1 MDKYIGDIIL
11 AERHDTRNR
20 DTDAHSDAQFLR
32 YNQYAQDRLY
42 ALITLSH
49 NWVFEETI
57 LVAPVIGQDAYEIN
71 DNLAFGTRITNVEFS
86 VSNDGRYYPLE
97 VTPNRYRTLS
107 DNGRPLFYRRRHG
120 KVVVEPTP
128 SSTAG
133 MFRITY
139 ERSLDNL
146 ALRAGRVNGT
156 PSGANIDLTHS
167 SFGAPSAENEA
178 LLVEDA
184 YICICDSYGEPLLYN
199 GVVSSYD
206 SGTDVL
212 TLAASVSTYL
222 LDGVSMAEVAD
233 GYLTIGKYTTTHSK
247 LPNEAEAFLV
257 EYVNRKL
264 HNVDSS
270 DQFEATDKLLREIT
284 EAIVASFKFPD
295 KARKRFPIED
305 FQMLIP
311 EYD

>member
-20 DTDAHSDAQFLR
+20 DTDAHSDEQFLR
-32 YNQYAQDRLY
+32 YNQYAQDRIY

-57 LVAPVIGQDAYEIN
+57 LITPVVGEDTYEIN
-71 DNLAFGTRITNVEFS
+71 DNLAFGTRITNVEYSLNGTDRF
-86 VSNDGRYYPLE
+86 YPLE
-97 VTPNRYRTLS
+97 VTPNRYRTLATA
-107 DNGRPLFYRRRHG
+107 GRPIYYRRRHG
-120 KVVVEPTP
+120 KIVVEPTP
-128 SSTAG
+128 DNTNG
-133 MFRITY
+133 VFRVTY
-139 ERSLDNL
+139 ERSLDTL

-156 PSGANIDLTHS
+156 PSGTTIDLTHS
-167 SFGAPSAENEA
+167 TYGAPTTENEA

-184 YICICDSYGEPLLYN
+184 YICISDSYGNPLLYN
-199 GVVSSYD
+199 GVISSYNAGTDVITLAANVSSYLTE
-206 SGTDVL
+206 GTVL
-212 TLAASVSTYL
+212 ADL
-222 LDGVSMAEVAD
+222 AD

-270 DQFEATDKLLREIT
+270 EQFEAANVLLREVT

-305 FQMLIP
+305 SQMLIP